1 MVKSERLENRHL
13 RQNSDEPPVI
23 EDPTLGKMDE
33 ALERRPKRVGAKK
46 HKMAIDPPAR
56 IRGKNLMKPSPIN
69 IQKDV
74 DTNKGPNVQYPR
86 QEESR
91 EGREKPSKQ
100 KVEGYLRLRLLV
112 QDGNMSLTEVHKVDG
127 PLVIEDKIDSSLVY
141 EVLVSSK
148 RVATGSIT
156 DVGFNRSFPNPK
168 DVPGQEGHFFVEVPS
183 YEFYAR
189 LPTKNLSFSVLPK
202 VEIAVYRMKSPIE
215 KEIGEKS
222 LALDFANELREVAR
236 LKGINIKSL
245 SKRSQAKIHDLL
257 R

>member
-23 EDPTLGKMDE
+23 ENPTLEKMDE
-33 ALERRPKRVGAKK
+33 ALERPKRVKAKK

-56 IRGKNLMKPSPIN
+56 IRGKNLMKPIPTN
-69 IQKDV
+69 IQKDA
-74 DTNKGPNVQYPR
+74 DTHQGPDFQYPP
-86 QEESR
+86 QEEFRKGS
-91 EGREKPSKQ
+91 EKPSRQ
-100 KVEGYLRLRLLV
+100 KIEGYLRLRLLV
-112 QDGNMSLTEVHKVDG
+112 QDGNISLTEVHKVNG

-148 RVATGSIT
+148 RVAIGSIT

-168 DVPGQEGHFFVEVPS
+168 DVAGQEGHLFVEVPS

-189 LPTKNLSFSVLPK
+189 LPAKHLSFSALPK

-215 KEIGEKS
+215 KAIGEKS
-222 LALDFANELREVAR
+222 LALDFGNELREVAR
-236 LKGINIKSL
+236 LKGINIKTL
-245 SKRSQAKIHDLL
+245 SKRSQSKIHKLL